1 MQKIVPKLGP
11 PRENYQKP
19 MQRLMLLINVR
30 LQGFTAAL
38 QLLRIEINV
47 LHLHPQLQLKAGRAL
62 LPHQTQCLPKMTP

>member
-1 MQKIVPKLGP
+1 
-11 PRENYQKP
+11 
-19 MQRLMLLINVR
+19 MLLINVR